1 MPANTKPEPRY
12 GSYVEAAMIGHVSV
26 RTIQKWIE
34 KGRIRAERDGAA
46 RRKLIRLDDVERL
59 VAEAAGET
67 TTA

>member
-1 MPANTKPEPRY
+1 MTPEPRY
-12 GSYVEAAMIGHVSV
+12 GSYEEAAIIGHVSV
-26 RTIQKWIE
+26 RTIGNWIE
-34 KGRIRAERDGAA
+34 KGRIRAKRDGAA